1 MTRHSH
7 TLGFAGVDQYQQIMV
22 RSMLTH
28 AAPYL
33 GSEWHLTE
41 SSSGEVVI
49 YGAGTTPDTLSCKV
63 PIHLVDDAND
73 KGDPLHLP
81 TPVRLMR
88 LLDVLKHAEG
98 VLSGKPATDQPFA
111 PLAKAGVQ
119 REAASTA
126 ATSVAGVVTQDW
138 LGLAQVMLTARSN
151 ATPGLLKLTIDG
163 AAPLWADLKTGVYY
177 APYSLSQIAGPTNV
191 ISFERMDDH
200 PDRGSVFLTPLK
212 KIEPL
217 LWLAGLRATP
227 GRPAPWVKPDVRFRL
242 KYWPNLA
249 ELPHTVT
256 QMSIIARLSHSAMTV
271 AEAAAASKAD
281 PAQVQNVVNALTL
294 VGLVQEDA
302 TARQTQAP
310 STVSK
315 PTPAAA
321 QSPAVSSLLGRWRRK
336 LGF

>member
-1 MTRHSH
+1 MTRLSH

-33 GSEWHLTE
+33 NSEWHLTE

-49 YGAGTTPDTLSCKV
+49 YGAGTAADTQSCKV
-63 PIHLVDDAND
+63 PVRLVDDAND

-88 LLDVLKHAEG
+88 LLEVLKHAEG
-98 VLSGKPATDQPFA
+98 VLSGQPTISAFAPVKPTAQNGLANAPATP
-111 PLAKAGVQ
+111 
-119 REAASTA
+119 TA
-126 ATSVAGVVTQDW
+126 AAITQDW
-138 LGLAQVMLTARSN
+138 QGLAQLLLSARST

-191 ISFERMDDH
+191 ISFERMDDYA
-200 PDRGSVFLTPLK
+200 DRGSVFLTPLK

-227 GRPAPWVKPDVRFRL
+227 GRPAPWVKQDVRFRL

-271 AEAAAASKAD
+271 AEAATASKAD

-310 STVSK
+310 SLLVK
-315 PTPAAA
+315 TPSTNA
-321 QSPAVSSLLGRWRRK
+321 QPPAVSSLLGRWRRK

>member
-1 MTRHSH
+1 MTRLSH

-33 GSEWHLTE
+33 KSEWQIIE
-41 SSSGEVVI
+41 SADGQVVI
-49 YGAGTTPDTLSCKV
+49 FGTGTPPNGQLCRV
-63 PIHLVDDAND
+63 PVQLVDDAND
-73 KGDPLHLP
+73 RGDPLQLP

-88 LLDVLKHAEG
+88 LLEVLKHAEDLLG
-98 VLSGKPATDQPFA
+98 GEPASA
-111 PLAKAGVQ
+111 PAVK
-119 REAASTA
+119 REATTPAAVA
-126 ATSVAGVVTQDW
+126 ATPAPSAVVGGQDW
-138 LGLAQVMLTARSN
+138 LGLAQLLLTARSH

-177 APYSLSQIAGPTNV
+177 APFSLSQIAGPTNV

-200 PDRGSVFLTPLK
+200 PERGSLFLTPLK

-217 LWLAGLRATP
+217 QWLAGLRATP

-271 AEAAAASKAD
+271 DEAARASKAD
-281 PAQVQNVVNALTL
+281 PAQVQNVVNGLTL

-302 TARQTQAP
+302 TARLPSSQSP
-310 STVSK
+310 GPKSTV
-315 PTPAAA
+315 THA
-321 QSPAVSSLLGRWRRK
+321 QPPAVSSLLGRWRRK

>member
-1 MTRHSH
+1 MTRLSH

-33 GSEWHLTE
+33 NSEWDLTE
-41 SSSGEVVI
+41 STAGEVVI
-49 YGAGTTPDTLSCKV
+49 YGAGTVADTQSCKV
-63 PIHLVDDAND
+63 SIHLVDDAND
-73 KGDPLHLP
+73 KGEPLHLP

-88 LLDVLKHAEG
+88 LLEVLKHAEG
-98 VLSGKPATDQPFA
+98 VLSGQPATSSTFA
-111 PLAKAGVQ
+111 PAAK
-119 REAASTA
+119 STA
-126 ATSVAGVVTQDW
+126 QNGLASAPAATTAAVVTQDW
-138 LGLAQVMLTARSN
+138 LGLAQVLLTARSN
-151 ATPGLLKLTIDG
+151 ATPGLLKLVIDG

-200 PDRGSVFLTPLK
+200 PDRGSIFLTPLK

-271 AEAAAASKAD
+271 AEAATASKAD

-302 TARQTQAP
+302 TARHTQAP
-310 STVSK
+310 SHVAK
-315 PTPAAA
+315 TPSTNA
-321 QSPAVSSLLGRWRRK
+321 QQPAVSSLLGRWRRK